1 MSLVR
6 FQRRPMRSS
15 FPSMPA
21 SPVFDELDNRIR
33 KFMDEGLLPFDG
45 DLIPQAI
52 GWLPATDIV
61 ETPEAIT
68 LTAELP
74 GLDRKNVDISV
85 DDGVLTIRGEKTDEH
100 EREGKKYHVV
110 ERSFGTFQRT
120 FVLPRTVD
128 AGMIT
133 AQFGKGVLTVVMPKT
148 VEAKAKGRK
157 IEVSEEK
164 LSAGD
169 KNIDIIDKK

>member
-21 SPVFDELDNRIR
+21 SPVFDELDNRMR

-45 DLIPQAI
+45 DLMPQAI
-52 GWLPATDIV
+52 SWLPATDIV
-61 ETPEAIT
+61 ETPEALT
-68 LTAELP
+68 LIAELP

-85 DDGVLTIRGEKTDEH
+85 DDGILTIRGEKTEEH
-100 EREGKKYHVV
+100 EKEGKKYHVV
-110 ERSFGTFQRT
+110 ERAYGTFQRT

-133 AQFGKGVLTVVMPKT
+133 AQFGNGLLTVVMPKT

-157 IEVSEEK
+157 IEVSEQK
-164 LSAGD
+164 LDAGD
-169 KNIDIIDKK
+169 KKIEVTDKQ